1 MRVHTY
7 VASDLM
13 VDSST
18 QAPDTCVSVI
28 VDAARVPPGALAA
41 FSAREA

>member
-1 MRVHTY
+1 MRVYAY
-7 VASDLM
+7 VASDLT

-28 VDAARVPPGALAA
+28 VDAARVPPGALAT
-41 FSAREA
+41 FRARET